1 MGLNSI
7 LKSLFGDKSTR
18 DMKLIQP
25 LVEKIKKAY
34 PEIEAL
40 DNDQLRAKTKE
51 IQAYVQDSAKEEKE
65 KIEILK
71 AKIEDTPIE
80 EREAIFNEIDKL
92 DKEVLEIYENALN
105 EVMPVAFSIVKETAR
120 RLAENEEVVVTATD
134 FDRELAATHDFLRIE
149 GDKAYYQNHWMAG
162 GNDLKW
168 EMIHYDVQLFGGVVL
183 HQGKIAE
190 MATGEGKTL
199 VATLPVFLN
208 ALTGNGV
215 HVVTVN
221 DYLAKRDSEWMG
233 PLYMFNGLSVD
244 CIDKHRP
251 NSPERRKA
259 YQADITFGTNN
270 EFGFD
275 YLRDNM
281 AISPEDLVQRRH
293 NYAIVDEV
301 DSVLID
307 DARTPLIIS
316 GPVPNG
322 EDQMFEEY
330 QPLVEKLV
338 GVQRK
343 LATEYLADAKTKIA
357 QGNQLMEEGKKKEGQ
372 ELLDQGFL
380 SLFRSHKSLPKNK
393 PLIKFLSEDG
403 IKSGMLRTEEFYMEN
418 NNRRMPEAVEPLYF
432 VVDEKLNSVDLTDKG
447 TDWLAKQVN
456 DKELF
461 VLPDITSQM
470 SELEN
475 QDLTEEERVNKK
487 DELLSHY
494 GVQSERVHTL
504 QQLLKAYTMFNKD
517 DEYVVIDG
525 EVKIVDEQTG
535 RIMEGR
541 QWSDG
546 LHQAVE
552 AKEHVKV
559 KDATQTFATITLQ
572 NYFRMYHKLAGMT
585 GTATTEAGEFWD
597 IYKLDVVEIP
607 TNRPVIRNDQD
618 DRVYRTAREK
628 YNAVIDEINEL
639 RNNGR
644 PTLVGTTSV
653 EISELLSRMLNLRH
667 IPHNVLN
674 AKLHQREADI
684 VAQAG
689 QSNLGKSWVATD
701 GHGFSDKQ
709 TAIRYQDN
717 LKANDKKHLIPDEDS
732 SVLVKEEERLLGA
745 VTIATNMAGR
755 GTDIKL
761 SQSVKE
767 AGGLAI
773 IGTERHESRRVDRQL
788 RGRSGRQGDPGSSVF
803 YVSLE
808 DKLMRLFASER
819 IAKVM
824 DRMGF
829 AEGERIESPMI
840 SKSIERAQKKVEE
853 NNFGIRKRLLEYDDV
868 MNKQRTV
875 IYEKRRHALMGE
887 RIGMDIT
894 NIIWDRIVNIIEKN
908 DYEGCQEAFIKIFA
922 MECPFTRKDLIE
934 GDKDKLMEDAFQLAM
949 QHFNRRADRIQTV
962 SWPVIKQVY
971 ENQSAV
977 YERILVPITDGKRV
991 YNIPCELKEAYDTES
1006 KSVVKQFEK
1015 TILLHI
1021 IDDCWKENLRALDEL
1036 RHSVQNASYE
1046 QKDPL
1051 VIFKLESATLF
1062 DSMVDEM
1069 NNRIVSIL
1077 MRAQIPEMQQENV
1090 REAAPQQR
1098 SQRYQES
1105 KADIDNGGE
1114 RLTDPNQAA
1123 AAATDTR
1130 AQAGQINRTPIRKE
1144 KMPGRNDPCPCGS
1157 GKKFKNCHGRG
1168 IV

>member
-1130 AQAGQINRTPIRKE
+1130 AQAGQVNRTPIRKE

>member
-1 MGLNSI
+1 MSLGSFLQ
-7 LKSLFGDKSTR
+7 SLFGNKSSR

-25 LVEKIKKAY
+25 MVETVKARY
-34 PEIEAL
+34 AEIEQL
-40 DNDQLRAKTKE
+40 SNDELRAKTQE
-51 IQAYVQDSAKEEKE
+51 IKAYVQDSAKDECA
-65 KIEILK
+65 KIAALK
-71 AKIEDTPIE
+71 ALIEETPID
-80 EREAIFNEIDKL
+80 EREAIFNQIDKL
-92 DKEVLEIYENALN
+92 EKEVLEIYEQALN
-105 EVMPVAFSIVKETAR
+105 DVMPIAYCIVKDTAR
-120 RLAENEEVVVTATD
+120 RFAQNAETVVTATD
-134 FDRELAATHDFLRIE
+134 FDRELAGNPANDFITIE
-149 GDKAYYQNHWMAG
+149 GDKAIYHNEWTAG
-162 GNDLKW
+162 GNKLKW
-168 EMIHYDVQLFGGVVL
+168 EMVHYDVQIFGGIAL

-259 YQADITFGTNN
+259 YNADITFGTNN

-281 AISPEDLVQRRH
+281 AISPADLVQRKH

-316 GPVPNG
+316 GPIPKG
-322 EDQMFEEY
+322 DDQMFEEY

-338 GVQRK
+338 GVQHK
-343 LATEYLADAKTKIA
+343 LATQYLAEAKTKIS
-357 QGNQLMEEGKKKEGQ
+357 QSIDDEGKVTNEELNKEG
-372 ELLDQGFL
+372 FL
-380 SLFRSHKSLPKNK
+380 ALFRSFKAMPKNK
-393 PLIKFLSEDG
+393 ALIKYLSEEG
-403 IKSGMLRTEEFYMEN
+403 IKSGMLKTEEYYMQN
-418 NNRRMPEAVEPLYF
+418 NNREMPKATEPLYF
-432 VVDEKLNSVDLTDKG
+432 VVDEKRNSCDLTDKG
-447 TDWLAKQVN
+447 TAWLAAQVK
-456 DKELF
+456 DDALF
-461 VLPDITSQM
+461 VLPDITS
-470 SELEN
+470 ELSVLEASA
-475 QDLTEEERVNKK
+475 LSEEEKVQKK
-487 DELLSHY
+487 DEMLAHY
-494 GVQSERVHTL
+494 AVQSERVHTL
-504 QQLLKAYTMFNKD
+504 QQLLKAYCMFNKD

-541 QWSDG
+541 RWSDG

-559 KDATQTFATITLQ
+559 EAATQTFATITLQ

-607 TNRPVIRNDQD
+607 TNRPVARNDQQ
-618 DRVYRTAREK
+618 DRVYKTNREK
-628 YNAVIDEINEL
+628 YRAVIEEIVAM
-639 RNNGR
+639 RDSGR
-644 PTLVGTTSV
+644 PVLVGTTSV
-653 EISELLSRMLNLRH
+653 EISELLKRMLDANR
-667 IPHNVLN
+667 IPCQVLN
-674 AKLHQREADI
+674 AKLHQKEADI

-689 QSNLGKSWVATD
+689 RTVDGKGV
-701 GHGFSDKQ
+701 
-709 TAIRYQDN
+709 
-717 LKANDKKHLIPDEDS
+717 
-732 SVLVKEEERLLGA
+732 

-761 SQSVKE
+761 TDEVKA

-808 DKLMRLFASER
+808 DKLMRLFGSDR
-819 IAKVM
+819 ISNIM
-824 DRMGF
+824 DKMGF
-829 AEGERIESPMI
+829 KDGERIESSMI

-853 NNFGIRKRLLEYDDV
+853 NHFGTRKHLLEYDDV

-894 NIIWDRIVNIIEKN
+894 NILWDRVVSIITNN
-908 DYEGCQEAFIKIFA
+908 DYAGCREQFLKVLAT
-922 MECPFTRKDLIE
+922 ECPFSEEEFLNGKLDDLQE
-934 GDKDKLMEDAFQLAM
+934 RAFQIVIDN
-949 QHFNRRADRIQTV
+949 FKRRADRIQEV
-962 SWPVIKQVY
+962 AWPVIKRVFEEQG
-971 ENQSAV
+971 SK
-977 YERILVPITDGKRV
+977 YERIMVPVTDGRQLF
-991 YNIPCELKEAYDTES
+991 NIPCNLEQAYHSEG
-1006 KSVVKQFEK
+1006 KIIAREFQRV
-1015 TILLHI
+1015 IMLHI
-1021 IDDCWKENLRALDEL
+1021 IDDCWKENLRQLDEL
-1036 RHSVQNASYE
+1036 KHSVQNASYE

-1051 VIFKLESATLF
+1051 LIFKLESVKLF
-1062 DSMVDEM
+1062 DDMVNNM
-1069 NNRIVSIL
+1069 NNRIAAIL
-1077 MRAQIPEMQQENV
+1077 TRAQIPEQIQTNQV
-1090 REAAPQQR
+1090 REAAPEQH
-1098 SQRYQES
+1098 SQRYNEQ
-1105 KADIDNGGE
+1105 KADASAPQQVRQGGGMQ
-1114 RLTDPNQAA
+1114 QAA
-1123 AAATDTR
+1123 SQDTR
-1130 AQAGQINRTPIRKE
+1130 ETAHRPVQPIVKD

-1157 GKKFKNCHGRG
+1157 GKKFKNCHGRAN
-1168 IV
+1168 

>member
-1 MGLNSI
+1 MNFNKL
-7 LKSLFGDKSTR
+7 LQSLFGNKSSK

-25 LVEKIKKAY
+25 LVNKVKEAY
-34 PEIEAL
+34 PEIQKL
-40 DNDQLRAKTKE
+40 SNDELRARTK
-51 IQAYVQDSAKEEKE
+51 QLQQYVQDSAKEQKE
-65 KIEILK
+65 KIAELK
-71 AKIEDTPIE
+71 AKIEETPID
-80 EREAIFNEIDKL
+80 ERESIFNAIDKL
-92 DKEVLEIYENALN
+92 EKEVLDIYEKALD
-105 EVMPVAFSIVKETAR
+105 EVMPVAFSIVKDTAR
-120 RLAENEEVVVTATD
+120 RFAENEETVVTATE
-134 FDRELAATHDFLRIE
+134 FDRELAANPKNDFITID
-149 GDKAYYQNHWMAG
+149 GDKAIYHNHWTAG

-168 EMIHYDVQLFGGVVL
+168 EMVHYDVQLFGGIVL

-199 VATLPVFLN
+199 VSTLPVFLN

-259 YQADITFGTNN
+259 YMADITFGTNN

-281 AISPEDLVQRRH
+281 ALSPADLVQRKH

-316 GPVPNG
+316 GPIAKG
-322 EDQMFEEY
+322 DDQMFEEY
-330 QPLVEKLV
+330 QPLVERLV
-338 GVQRK
+338 DVQRK
-343 LATEYLADAKTKIA
+343 LATQYLAEAK
-357 QGNQLMEEGKKKEGQ
+357 QLISEGQKANDQKKLEEG
-372 ELLDQGFL
+372 FL
-380 SLFRSHKSLPKNK
+380 ALYRSHKALPKNK
-393 PLIKFLSEDG
+393 PLIKYLSEEG
-403 IKSGMLRTEEFYMEN
+403 IKAGMLKTEEYYMEN

-432 VVDEKLNSVDLTDKG
+432 VVDEKLNSCDLTDKG
-447 TDWLAKQVN
+447 TEWLANQVN

-461 VLPDITSQM
+461 VLPDITSEL
-470 SELEN
+470 SALEN
-475 QDLTEEERVNKK
+475 EKGLDEQQRLDKK
-487 DELLSHY
+487 DDLLNHY
-494 GVQSERVHTL
+494 AVQSERVHTL

-517 DEYVVIDG
+517 DEYVVMDG

-541 QWSDG
+541 RWSDG

-559 KDATQTFATITLQ
+559 EAATQTFATITLQ
-572 NYFRMYHKLAGMT
+572 NYFRMYHKLSGMT
-585 GTATTEAGEFWD
+585 GTASTEAGEFWD

-607 TNRPVIRNDQD
+607 TNRPILRKDLD
-618 DRVYRTAREK
+618 DRVYKTAREK
-628 YNAVIDEINEL
+628 YAAVIDEIVEM

-644 PTLVGTTSV
+644 PVLVGTTSV
-653 EISELLSRMLNLRH
+653 EISELISKMLNMRK
-667 IPHNVLN
+667 IPHQVLN
-674 AKLHQREADI
+674 AKLHKKEADI
-684 VAQAG
+684 VAEAG
-689 QSNLGKSWVATD
+689 RSTMGVVE
-701 GHGFSDKQ
+701 
-709 TAIRYQDN
+709 IV
-717 LKANDKKHLIPDEDS
+717 DEDGN
-732 SVLVKEEERLLGA
+732 KHKEERLLGA

-761 SQSVKE
+761 TPEVKA

-788 RGRSGRQGDPGSSVF
+788 RGRAGRQGDPGSSVF

-819 IAKVM
+819 IASLM
-824 DRMGF
+824 DRLGF
-829 AEGERIESPMI
+829 QEGDRIENPMI

-853 NNFGIRKRLLEYDDV
+853 NNFGIRKHLLEYDDV

-894 NIIWDRIVNIIEKN
+894 NVIWDRVVNIIESN
-908 DYEGCQEAFIKIFA
+908 DYEGCREQFLKVLA
-922 MECPFTRKDLIE
+922 MECPFSEEDFDNIKREDLEERSFQSAMATFKRKT
-934 GDKDKLMEDAFQLAM
+934 
-949 QHFNRRADRIQTV
+949 DRIESV
-962 SWPVIKQVY
+962 AWPIIKEVE
-971 ENQSAV
+971 ENQGAI
-977 YERILVPITDGKRV
+977 YERIMVPITDGKRV
-991 YNIPCELKEAYDTES
+991 YNIPCNLKEAYRTEG
-1006 KSVVKQFEK
+1006 KDVVKQFERV
-1015 TILLHI
+1015 IMLHI
-1021 IDDCWKENLRALDEL
+1021 IDDCWKENLRQLDEL

-1051 VIFKLESATLF
+1051 LIFKLESAKLF
-1062 DSMVDEM
+1062 DSMVNDM
-1069 NNRIVSIL
+1069 NNRISSIL
-1077 MRAQIPEMQQENV
+1077 TRGQIPEMQHQEEV
-1090 REAAPQQR
+1090 QEAAPEQPTQRQNYTEEKVDLDDIAQQ
-1098 SQRYQES
+1098 E
-1105 KADIDNGGE
+1105 AA
-1114 RLTDPNQAA
+1114 NQ
-1123 AAATDTR
+1123 DTR
-1130 AQAGQINRTPIRKE
+1130 EIEENHTPLVKD

-1157 GKKFKNCHGRG
+1157 GKKFKNCHGKG
-1168 IV
+1168 LE